1 MSEVDARHSLFHYPP
16 LTHTHKQESGER
28 FCEPLDYIFLS
39 PEWKVNDAIQLQ
51 SKEDALK
58 LPCPFPDQVS
68 KRGGRSG
75 GGTGGV
81 E

>member
-1 MSEVDARHSLFHYPP
+1 MRGTHFFITPTHQ
-16 LTHTHKQESGER
+16 HTHEQESGER

-68 KRGGRSG
+68 KG
-75 GGTGGV
+75 GGGGWEEIRGGV